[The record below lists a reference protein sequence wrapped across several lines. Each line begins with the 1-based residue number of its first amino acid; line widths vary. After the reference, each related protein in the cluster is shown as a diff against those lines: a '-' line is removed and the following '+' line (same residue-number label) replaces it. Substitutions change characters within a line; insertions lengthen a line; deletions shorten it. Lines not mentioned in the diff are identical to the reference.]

1 MLMMP
6 GSANVDHMIQE
17 AVNKMSAELK
27 SLGFDPLIDLDQN
40 RVGIILPV
48 EQLVNRISKNIPNMV
63 YRHLDISIEEKTLGT
78 KGFIVIK
85 IRKKQ

>member
-1 MLMMP
+1 MMP
-6 GSANVDHMIQE
+6 GSANVDRMIQE

>member
-1 MLMMP
+1 
-6 GSANVDHMIQE
+6 
-17 AVNKMSAELK
+17 MSAELK

-48 EQLVNRISKNIPNMV
+48 EQLVNRISRNIPNTV
-63 YRHLDISIEEKTLGT
+63 HRHLDISIEEKTLGT

-85 IRKKQ
+85 IRKK

>member
-1 MLMMP
+1 MIA
-6 GSANVDHMIQE
+6 ANSNIDRLIQE
-17 AVNKMSAELK
+17 AVSKMSAELK
-27 SLGFDPLIDLDQN
+27 SLGFDPLIDLNQD

-48 EQLVNRISKNIPNMV
+48 EQLVNRISKNIPNTV

>member
-1 MLMMP
+1 MMA
-6 GSANVDHMIQE
+6 ANNNIDRLIQE
-17 AVNKMSAELK
+17 AVSKMSAELK
-27 SLGFDPLIDLDQN
+27 SLGFDPLIDLNQD

-48 EQLVNRISKNIPNMV
+48 EQLVNRISKNIPNAV